1 MISGQ
6 SCFGLCSGRRST
18 LAGCVAV
25 LTFLIISVAF
35 PSLLAGCGGNRAV
48 IDYTTR
54 ANQVLDEINAKA
66 GELKKLWTVPFADQ
80 VGLQEALATYRKA
93 LANGQEMVDSTDP
106 PGPCVKLDEL
116 LRQTVD
122 RGLELANVTSPFA
135 DYTDSVGPIAARISE
150 VVASLAT
157 LQKDRDI
164 PSGLAGLTEKARKAD
179 TDLRSVVP
187 PLLFQGIH
195 QEILKFSDEIV
206 KAFEKASKELGTDSG
221 RFQETQPQYG
231 EEQGTEPGDRQ
242 LESQSK
248 QVQPLLED
256 IPDEW
261 RSFNEE
267 LSMLMNVARQV
278 AGLEAKNAETENIVG
293 QVVAEIAKLKQ
304 QYK

>member
-6 SCFGLCSGRRST
+6 SGFGQSSGRCST
-18 LAGCVAV
+18 LSVCVAF
-25 LTFLIISVAF
+25 LTFLIISGALA
-35 PSLLAGCGGNRAV
+35 SLLAGCGGNRAV
-48 IDYTTR
+48 IDYTKR
-54 ANQVLDEINAKA
+54 ANQVLDDINAKA
-66 GELKKLWTVPFADQ
+66 GELKKVWTVPLADQ
-80 VGLQEALATYRKA
+80 GGLQEALTAYRKA

-135 DYTDSVGPIAARISE
+135 DYTDSVGPIVARISE

-179 TDLRSVVP
+179 TDLRSMVP

-195 QEILKFSDEIV
+195 QEILKFSDAMV

-221 RFQETQPQYG
+221 RYQETQPQD
-231 EEQGTEPGDRQ
+231 EEEEGTEPGDRER
-242 LESQSK
+242 ESQSK

-256 IPDEW
+256 IPDAW
-261 RSFNEE
+261 QSFNEQ
-267 LSMLMNVARQV
+267 LSMLMSVARQV

-293 QVVAEIAKLKQ
+293 QMVAEIVRLNK